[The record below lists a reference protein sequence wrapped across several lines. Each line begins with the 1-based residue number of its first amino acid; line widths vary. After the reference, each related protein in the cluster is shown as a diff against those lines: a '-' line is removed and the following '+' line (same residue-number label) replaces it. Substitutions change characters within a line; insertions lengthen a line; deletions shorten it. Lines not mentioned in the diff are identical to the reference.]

1 MIRVSLYSS
10 SAQIQYRRRT
20 SRFVI
25 LSVFGAK
32 QPLNFLWLIDRFS
45 LSTKGAKT
53 LVTSS
58 IAAPPP
64 KIDCMTL
71 ESLLLSQDTDL
82 VRIIRPTLE
91 TLSIDVSVCQEARKG
106 SDILLSDKF
115 DAVIVDCDDLSGG
128 LALLQGLRNTPSNK
142 NSVAFAILNGKRTTT
157 KEAFGMGANF
167 VLQKPIS
174 SLNASRCFHAALNFM
189 LKERRRYFR
198 QPVQMQVQIVLE
210 GKTLTATSTNIS
222 EGGIAVMLREALPK
236 GATQHLKFRLP
247 ESSIDFDVQAE
258 VAWADFKGLAGLRFK
273 DVPATAQAQL
283 EEWLDDRMEEEFP
296 GSKDRLASE
305 SESLH

>member
-1 MIRVSLYSS
+1 
-10 SAQIQYRRRT
+10 
-20 SRFVI
+20 
-25 LSVFGAK
+25 
-32 QPLNFLWLIDRFS
+32 
-45 LSTKGAKT
+45 
-53 LVTSS
+53 
-58 IAAPPP
+58 
-64 KIDCMTL
+64 MTL
-71 ESLLLSQDTDL
+71 ESLLLSQDAEL
-82 VRIIRPTLE
+82 VRVIRPTLE
-91 TLSIDVSVCQEARKG
+91 KLSIDVAVCQEARKG
-106 SDILLSDKF
+106 SDILISDKF

-174 SLNASRCFHAALNFM
+174 TLNASRCFHAALNFM

-198 QPVQMQVQIVLE
+198 QPVKMQVQIVLE
-210 GKTLTATSTNIS
+210 GKTLTAASTNIS
-222 EGGIAVMLREALPK
+222 EGGMAVILREALPK
-236 GATQHLKFRLP
+236 GATPHVKFRLP
-247 ESSIDFDVQAE
+247 ESTIEFDVEAE
-258 VAWADFKGLAGLRFK
+258 VAWANFKGLAGLRFHQ
-273 DVPATAQAQL
+273 VPASSQAKL